1 VTSPTDRAA
10 AFHADAVAIGR
21 IGVATQGMLRTFVG
35 SCVAVALFDR
45 RRGLAALAHVMLP
58 ASHGV
63 ATPPGKFAD
72 TAVPEMLRLLAER
85 AGEVPACA
93 AKLVGGARMFAFG
106 TGTPIGEQN
115 VAAVEHALAVAR
127 IPVIARDC
135 GGDCGRRVCLDVAT
149 GAVTVE
155 TVGHGARTL

>member
-1 VTSPTDRAA
+1 MTRPTDRAA
-10 AFHADAVAIGR
+10 AVHADAVAIGR

-35 SCVAVALFDR
+35 SCVAVALLDR

-58 ASHGV
+58 ASHGA

-85 AGEVPACA
+85 AGEAPACT

-115 VAAVEHALAVAR
+115 VAALEHALAVAR

-135 GGDCGRRVCLDVAT
+135 GGDCGRRVSVDVAT

-155 TVGHGARTL
+155 TVGHGTRTL